1 MPEPEKLRGVALI
14 KEPKPAAKAKRR
26 YGRWFFT
33 FGVVLPLLA
42 VIFETTTHFCA
53 QNFFDPFPSN
63 GHVLLFLLIPF
74 SNYLTWLSSRRDLSQ
89 HCFFMALVS
98 GMAMGIGCL
107 YTLMFLPITPTC
119 CMWSLALGFG
129 LLGLAPVLSLPCSWL
144 SGKAVCNLAES
155 QRTYFS
161 AHQVEHIGHLI
172 ILVMV
177 IAVELPSTMTRVHLA
192 EATKGDVPAITWLRR
207 WGSKE
212 VLLRACYERSG
223 RATDI
228 LGSLYENSHP
238 ISVEA
243 ARDVFY
249 KVTGQAYNSVALPA
263 SARATLTHAG
273 IIANASV
280 FNEGV
285 EDEFDL
291 DNDVAGESVATV
303 ARGLSAKEVTVSG
316 GVNNTAALATINW
329 SIDFD
334 NKSKYDREGRL
345 KLLLPRDAV
354 VSGATITM
362 DGKTRDA
369 TILAREEARAI
380 YRANAEKKLDPLL
393 VSVCGRD
400 QILIQAYP
408 IRPASAVKINLE
420 IQAPVQ
426 IDPQGNEVLAL
437 PGISEKNF
445 QMGDAVKLDIKSASK
460 YSELPATMVQRS
472 LVGAPTAGD
481 RQFDYELT
489 GTCPLKDLTTYGAFL
504 HWDKK
509 VQNNADG
516 SAPVVY
522 TWLINPQGPT
532 EYIERTLLPVQF
544 PSSENINIVVD
555 GSVSM
560 KDYLPQIAKALE
572 QMDGNARFSLRVVGD
587 QTEMLLPPG
596 STKSSPEFQAA
607 IKKLSEY
614 KAQGGQDGTE
624 DILLIYSLVRND
636 ADILWI
642 HGPQPLRTDFTFSAG
657 PGRGKLYDL
666 QVVAGPNVLGEAS
679 ADSTSFIPVPRY
691 KDLTADLSAL
701 LRDLARPT
709 NTATACVLIDGQRVT
724 PPPPPPPCSEYKLT
738 PAKDPG
744 MEVDQRLAQIW
755 VNQAVAQAAPE
766 ARQGFAPIV
775 NQLHV
780 VTPISSAVVIP
791 TVEDKMA
798 LHPPIPRKTFTAAAR
813 EAVKEAGRLLFMRT
827 IGAMSILNAVGPMM
841 QNEELK
847 QKDVVLDRPAWPQR
861 ATDSLSAAAP
871 PAIEQNRKIASAAP
885 AAAPEQIFDKKDMVG
900 GKTGGGDSF
909 GGGASDGA
917 KMPLAGADDQL
928 KTTSATYGIRRKG
941 ETLVPARIESQLAA
955 APPAISEKEQAE
967 AKDKDASLV
976 AKMQPY
982 SNAQDS
988 LGAAPQGATTNYL
1001 TQVQDERPVSKT
1013 LRISGKDSPSSSAA
1027 VAARQK
1033 KGPLNLKVLLV
1044 IFFGLLGATVLL
1056 VSIFQKRQK
1065 P

>member
-1 MPEPEKLRGVALI
+1 M
-14 KEPKPAAKAKRR
+14 
-26 YGRWFFT
+26 
-33 FGVVLPLLA
+33 
-42 VIFETTTHFCA
+42 
-53 QNFFDPFPSN
+53 
-63 GHVLLFLLIPF
+63 
-74 SNYLTWLSSRRDLSQ
+74 
-89 HCFFMALVS
+89 
-98 GMAMGIGCL
+98 
-107 YTLMFLPITPTC
+107 
-119 CMWSLALGFG
+119 
-129 LLGLAPVLSLPCSWL
+129 
-144 SGKAVCNLAES
+144 
-155 QRTYFS
+155 
-161 AHQVEHIGHLI
+161 
-172 ILVMV
+172 
-177 IAVELPSTMTRVHLA
+177 
-192 EATKGDVPAITWLRR
+192 
-207 WGSKE
+207 
-212 VLLRACYERSG
+212 LRACYERSG

-316 GVNNTAALATINW
+316 AVNNIAALATINW
-329 SIDFD
+329 SIDFE

-393 VSVCGRD
+393 VSMCGRD

-408 IRPASAVKINLE
+408 IRPASAVKIDLE

-445 QMGDAVKLDIKSASK
+445 QMGDAIKLDIKSGSK
-460 YSELPATMVQRS
+460 CSELPATMVQRS

-522 TWLINPQGPT
+522 TWLRNSQGPA

-544 PSSENINIVVD
+544 PSSENVNIVVD
-555 GSVSM
+555 GSLSM

-572 QMDGNARFSLRVVGD
+572 QMDGTAKISLRLIGD

-614 KAQGGQDGTE
+614 KAQGGQDGTK
-624 DILLIYSLVRND
+624 DLLAYFNNNQSNIAV
-636 ADILWI
+636 IWI
-642 HGPQPLRTDFTFSAG
+642 HGPQPLSSDYTRALASIAQTESG
-657 PGRGKLYDL
+657 SRLYDL
-666 QVVAGPNVLGEAS
+666 QVVAGPNLLGEAS

-701 LRDLARPT
+701 LRDLTRPT
-709 NTATACVLIDGQRVT
+709 DTAVARVLIDGQMV
-724 PPPPPPPCSEYKLT
+724 PPPPLPPPCSEYKLT
-738 PAKDPG
+738 PDKSPG
-744 MEVDQRLAQIW
+744 MEADQRLAQIW
-755 VNQAVAQAAPE
+755 VNQAVVQAAPE

-791 TVEDKMA
+791 TVEDQVA
-798 LHPPIPRKTFTAAAR
+798 LHPSKPRKTFTAAAR
-813 EAVKEAGRLLFMRT
+813 EALRDAGSLLFRKT

-847 QKDVVLDRPAWPQR
+847 QRDVVLDRPAWPQR

-871 PAIEQNRKIASAAP
+871 PAFEQNRKIASTAP
-885 AAAPEQIFDKKDMVG
+885 AAAPEQIFDKKDVVG
-900 GKTGGGDSF
+900 GKVSGGDSF

-941 ETLVPARIESQLAA
+941 ETLAPARIESQLAA

-967 AKDKDASLV
+967 TKDKDASLV

-1013 LRISGKDSPSSSAA
+1013 LRISGLDSPSSSAA
-1027 VAARQK
+1027 VAAPEK

-1044 IFFGLLGATVLL
+1044 IFFGLLGATVPL